1 MEFELSSCSV
11 AFFCQV
17 TWAGFCS
24 ADVNPVLWLALLL
37 HRDPWHLPQG
47 YGFWWRNQA
56 PVHFRE
62 LVIVMWKLYPLKLLL
77 GPRLL
82 YLHVS

>member
-1 MEFELSSCSV
+1 MSPCQMSETSKPGGERWNLSS
-11 AFFCQV
+11 ALALLHFFCQV

-24 ADVNPVLWLALLL
+24 ADVNPALWLALLL

-62 LVIVMWKLYPLKLLL
+62 LVIVMWKL
-77 GPRLL
+77 
-82 YLHVS
+82 